1 MGFEEPTKIQKE
13 AIPHLL
19 EGYRDFIGLAQTGTG
34 KTAAFGLPLLQ
45 LIEPTDNSV
54 QALILAPTRELCQQ
68 ITEQIELF
76 SKFSSKIGI
85 VSVYGGA
92 SIGPQIKALK
102 KPTQVVVATPG
113 RLIDLAKRKAIKL
126 NEIDYLVLDE
136 ADEMLNMGFKEE
148 LDEILAFTPPDKV
161 TWLFSA
167 TMPQS
172 IQKMV
177 QTYMIKPI
185 EVKIDVSDKVNANIE
200 HQYVMV
206 NRSDKLEALTRFLDI
221 DPHIRG
227 VVFCRTRMD
236 TQNLAEDL
244 MKKKYLADAIHG
256 DLSQAQR
263 DRVMQRFKNNELQ
276 LLIATDV
283 AARGIDVNDL
293 THVFH
298 HTPPDD
304 VSWYTHRSGRTAR
317 AGKKGISL
325 AFVEQRDL
333 GRMRGIAKELGIQ
346 LTKVS
351 IPNYDEVGF
360 SRIDAWAR
368 DVLSKKTKGKI
379 DPEILKHVGML
390 MGNLTKEELLAKV
403 IRYEMDKMST
413 STGGDLN
420 KVEEKP
426 TYVKRRPR
434 GGGGGSRKSKPGR
447 GRATSGRPPKA
458 KGKPFKGRKPG
469 KAKKKR

>member
-1 MGFEEPTKIQKE
+1 M
-13 AIPHLL
+13 
-19 EGYRDFIGLAQTGTG
+19 
-34 KTAAFGLPLLQ
+34 
-45 LIEPTDNSV
+45 
-54 QALILAPTRELCQQ
+54 
-68 ITEQIELF
+68 
-76 SKFSSKIGI
+76 
-85 VSVYGGA
+85 
-92 SIGPQIKALK
+92 
-102 KPTQVVVATPG
+102 VVATPG

-126 NEIDYLVLDE
+126 NEIDHLVLDE

-200 HQYVMV
+200 HQYVMI
-206 NRSDKLEALTRFLDI
+206 NRGDKLEALTRFLDI

-227 VVFCRTRMD
+227 VVFCRTRLD

-304 VSWYTHRSGRTAR
+304 VS
-317 AGKKGISL
+317 
-325 AFVEQRDL
+325 
-333 GRMRGIAKELGIQ
+333 
-346 LTKVS
+346 
-351 IPNYDEVGF
+351 
-360 SRIDAWAR
+360 
-368 DVLSKKTKGKI
+368 
-379 DPEILKHVGML
+379 
-390 MGNLTKEELLAKV
+390 
-403 IRYEMDKMST
+403 
-413 STGGDLN
+413 
-420 KVEEKP
+420 
-426 TYVKRRPR
+426 
-434 GGGGGSRKSKPGR
+434 
-447 GRATSGRPPKA
+447 
-458 KGKPFKGRKPG
+458 
-469 KAKKKR
+469 

>member
-34 KTAAFGLPLLQ
+34 KTAAFGLPILQ
-45 LIEPTDNSV
+45 LIEPTDRSV

-68 ITEQIELF
+68 ITGQIELF
-76 SKFSSKIGI
+76 SKFSAPIGI

-148 LDEILAFTPPDKV
+148 LDEILAFTPPDKI

-167 TMPQS
+167 TMPTS

-177 QTYMIKPI
+177 QTYMVKPV

-200 HQYVMV
+200 HQYVMIK
-206 NRSDKLEALTRFLDI
+206 RGDKLEALTRFLDI

-227 VVFCRTRMD
+227 VVFCRTRLD

-333 GRMRGIAKELGIQ
+333 SRMRGIAKELGIQ

-351 IPNYDEVGF
+351 IPNYEEVGF
-360 SRIDAWAR
+360 SRMDAWAR
-368 DVLSKKTKGKI
+368 DILSKKTKGKI

-403 IRYEMDKMST
+403 IKYEMEKMST

-420 KVEEKP
+420 QVEEKP

-434 GGGGGSRKSKPGR
+434 GGGSRKGKPGR
-447 GRATSGRPPKA
+447 GRAKGGRPPKA
-458 KGKPFKGRKPG
+458 KGKSFKGRKPG
-469 KAKKKR
+469 KGKKRR